1 MATRVDISEKTRNH
15 LARWY
20 GDNLPGQ
27 VTVLRGSLIGTLF
40 RLSGQAAETINK
52 TIHMTPKASDL
63 DTDRGIALLG
73 HELYHVLQQTELG
86 WIDFLLK
93 YLAGWRPTHI
103 KEGWRHPM
111 ERPAYDRGHE
121 IRESLRQDG

>member
-1 MATRVDISEKTRNH
+1 MATRVDISEKTRSH

-40 RLSGQAAETINK
+40 GLSGQAAVTINK

-63 DTDRGIALLG
+63 DTDRGWEEQVDKLSFKDDTPPKVFGKIA
-73 HELYHVLQQTELG
+73 
-86 WIDFLLK
+86 
-93 YLAGWRPTHI
+93 
-103 KEGWRHPM
+103 
-111 ERPAYDRGHE
+111 PAPATTA
-121 IRESLRQDG
+121 